1 MEKRGSHVGIILSFV
16 VFILFVSFLFV
27 VFKPSIK
34 VQQNKELALEYLE
47 KELVNL
53 STGELASVAIS
64 FIQNYDLQEISCVS
78 IVHPE
83 NFENYGYALV
93 KKDESLIESS
103 KSTNTMDFDIL
114 ENLGFYKIYYSNEEL
129 SPETL
134 TEIDCEVAVKD
145 TNYEIGLISTKEY
158 IFESKVVN
166 LIEELKTNETF
177 YSEVQRI
184 INNEFDFGFTYSNE
198 TSVWTN
204 EVRDVST
211 NIYIKK
217 IPVQYIDEQANIKSG
232 YLNLR
237 IW

>member
-1 MEKRGSHVGIILSFV
+1 MEKRGSHVGIILLFV

-53 STGELASVAIS
+53 STGKLASVAVYVDT
-64 FIQNYDLQEISCVS
+64 YDPEAVNCFRIE
-78 IVHPE
+78 HPN
-83 NFENYGYALV
+83 NFGTYGYAVV
-93 KKDESLIESS
+93 KEGANNLIGSS
-103 KSTNTMDFDIL
+103 NSVNLEFDVL
-114 ENLGFYKIYYSNEEL
+114 ANQHFFKIYYSNEKLNNEDL
-129 SPETL
+129 
-134 TEIDCEVAVKD
+134 IGVDCEPLIEGSYQV
-145 TNYEIGLISTKEY
+145 GQISTKEY

-177 YSEVQRI
+177 YSEVQSI
-184 INNEFDFGFTYSNE
+184 INNEFDFGFTDFE
-198 TSVWTN
+198 GTPIWTN